1 MPFLETSLDR
11 WPWRWALGWI
21 VFWSMLCVLTPIE
34 VGFDVAHYHIHDGWS
49 ALNGRLTRDLAP
61 AGMHSY
67 FNPLGS
73 MITYAMIAA
82 LPAAAVTFL
91 LGAIQAA
98 VLIPLYLLCRRVLQ
112 SIGHDNRVSSLM
124 LALAGYFNYAML
136 TMTSSVRLDHWV
148 AAPFVIGLL
157 FLAPKAGVAVTWRR
171 AGLAAFVVGL
181 SAGLKLTSVVY
192 VAGIAAAILVA
203 VPGIRA
209 RIEAVIAAGIAG
221 LAGILLTGGW
231 WMWKLWI
238 TVGNPV
244 FPMGNKLFHS
254 PYGPIANYSDVRGL
268 PRSIWDI
275 LFFPFN
281 APFRPYNEFGKTW
294 MQDLP
299 IGLLYAAILMLAVQG
314 FRAWRAGSGRE
325 VRLPSR
331 TVLMLMAGAAGTL
344 AVWFPM
350 FMVGRYAM
358 AIWMVSPLCF
368 AAMLIVAW
376 PAMGEARRALYWLSC
391 VLVVCVVSANVVLTR
406 RVPVKHLWGDYIEVE
421 APASIDFEHATVIFT
436 GPYPSAFM
444 AAYLP
449 DTATFTFSQT
459 PDWAEPAELV
469 LRQMVRQ
476 RIDETDGPFVAVI
489 LDAGSHDGDDSLP
502 VIMSRLREQ
511 LGLVADPGTCA
522 DFRTSLDT
530 AAEHWIAC
538 PLTKAG

>member
-11 WPWRWALGWI
+11 WPWRWALGWVLGWSLFC
-21 VFWSMLCVLTPIE
+21 VFTPIE
-34 VGFDVAHYHIHDGWS
+34 TGFDVGHYHIHNGWS

-67 FNPLGS
+67 FNPLGN
-73 MITYAMIAA
+73 MIPFAMIET

-98 VLIPLYLLCRRVLQ
+98 MLLPLYLLCRRVLQ
-112 SIGHDNRVSSLM
+112 SIGHDNRVTALV
-124 LALAGYFNYAML
+124 LALAGYFNYSML
-136 TMTSSVRLDHWV
+136 TVTASVRLDHWA
-148 AAPFVIGLL
+148 AAPFVVGLL
-157 FLAPKAGVAVTWRR
+157 FLAPKEGAAITWRR

-181 SAGLKLTSVVY
+181 AAGLKLTSVIY
-192 VAGIAAAILVA
+192 AAGIAASILVA

-209 RIEAVIAAGIAG
+209 RIEAVIAAGISG

-238 TVGNPV
+238 TLGNPV
-244 FPMGNKLFHS
+244 FPMGNKLFRS
-254 PYGPIANYSDVRGL
+254 PYGPLENFSDERGL
-268 PRSIWDI
+268 PRNLWDVL
-275 LFFPFN
+275 LFPVN
-281 APFRPYNEFGKTW
+281 GAFRPYNEFGKTW

-299 IGLLYAAILMLAVQG
+299 IGLLYAAFLMLAVQG
-314 FRAWRAGSGRE
+314 VRAWRAGPGQE

-344 AVWFPM
+344 LVWFPM

-358 AIWMVSPLCF
+358 AIWMISPLCF

-376 PAMGEARRALYWLSC
+376 PAMAGVRGARLWLYG
-391 VLVVCVVSANVVLTR
+391 VLVLCVVSANVVLMR
-406 RVPVKHLWGDYIEVE
+406 RVPVQHLWGKYIEVE
-421 APASIDFEHATVIFT
+421 APASVDFDHATVIFS
-436 GPYPSAFM
+436 GPYPSAFL
-444 AAYLP
+444 APYLP
-449 DTATFTFSQT
+449 DTATFTFTQT
-459 PDWAEPAELV
+459 QDWVEPAERV

-476 RIDETDGPFVAVI
+476 RIDETDGPFVAVM
-489 LDAGSHDGDDSLP
+489 LDIGSEQGFDSLP
-502 VIMSRLREQ
+502 VIMSRLQEQ
-511 LGLVADPGTCA
+511 LGLVADPDTCA

-530 AAEHWIAC
+530 ATEHWLAC